1 MQQCLISLSK
11 EGEADLL
18 TPLVN
23 AIRREVSKPGIA
35 SSNAFVLLEWSSLLM
50 QNLAGT
56 PQWDKLGKDIL
67 GAAAEALD
75 KCCSPMAK
83 PGLAHSALVITRRGF
98 RKLVSIP
105 EARDKTITE
114 AVQLLSAKPAQPSPR
129 NAIML
134 GIIAGV
140 CARKPEAKPAL
151 EQQKSHYFTFYT
163 REIVGSKTPVP
174 AHLAGGLG
182 DFFAAFV
189 TPEEFEK
196 EVVAPLEKGLLRAP
210 EIVLNDLITP
220 LVGSLPKDWDLSKV
234 LQAQLLKRLLS
245 NITSSNAAIRSGAVR
260 AFRVLADRSHDMALM
275 EKVTDE
281 IVAPLK
287 GGKLASADH
296 RVLHCEMLLALP
308 NEGAI
313 AGKIAAG
320 LPVPI
325 GKEGNEAALT
335 AETTA
340 LSRSVQT
347 LLAQGT
353 EIPKAVTDAY
363 AKGLADKKL
372 PSRRI
377 WILNVGEI
385 LNAFQTE
392 AAQTPAAIKFAEAVL
407 PALFTTYNDVLSNP
421 LKASQDGTISAAYV
435 LCSVA
440 PPLLKVEGNQ
450 TLAALASKFSITKQ
464 CLELEPKPSFLLNPR
479 VYTKISSDE
488 DARWLSRAL
497 SVTAASLSDEP
508 SSRVGS
514 AWANAFLY
522 LICSLTSTP
531 KLRKESADAL
541 TRIYKTAPAKIG
553 KTVINGIWDWIH
565 AIETA
570 DKESAP
576 VLAKV
581 DNNNLLNAVRSI
593 CLAPDDGTEATSAE
607 LEAQLCAFLV
617 LARPQLVPRAAWI
630 DLCLRVG
637 LDPGELAK
645 KHEKELLDEV
655 VKRSEFSQ
663 PVSLLCYTHTLCWCA
678 NTLSVIGQGSCIRC
692 CS

>member
-1 MQQCLISLSK
+1 M
-11 EGEADLL
+11 L

-35 SSNAFVLLEWSSLLM
+35 SSNAFVLLEWSGLLM
-50 QNLAGT
+50 QHLGGT
-56 PQWDKLGKDIL
+56 HLWDKLGKDIL

-75 KCCSPMAK
+75 KCCSPAAK

-98 RKLVSIP
+98 RKLVSVS
-105 EARDKTITE
+105 EGREKTITE
-114 AVQLLSAKPAQPSPR
+114 AVQTLSAKPVQPSPR

-134 GIIAGV
+134 GVIAGV
-140 CARKPEAKPAL
+140 CARKAEAKPVL

-174 AHLAGGLG
+174 AHLAGGLD
-182 DFFAAFV
+182 DFFSAFV

-210 EIVLNDLITP
+210 EIALNDLVTP
-220 LVGSLPKDWDLSKV
+220 LIGSLPKDWDLSKV

-245 NITSSNAAIRSGAVR
+245 NITSSNVTIRSGAVR
-260 AFRVLADRSHDMALM
+260 AFRVIADRSHDMGLM
-275 EKVTDE
+275 EKVADE

-296 RVLHCEMLLALP
+296 RVLHCEMILALP
-308 NEGAI
+308 NAGVI
-313 AGKIAAG
+313 ASKITAG
-320 LPVPI
+320 LPTPI

-335 AETTA
+335 AETSA
-340 LSRSVQT
+340 LSRAVHT
-347 LLAQGT
+347 LLAEGA
-353 EIPKAVTDAY
+353 EIPKAVADAY
-363 AKGLADKKL
+363 AKGLGDKKL

-385 LNAFQTE
+385 LNAFRTE
-392 AAQTPAAIKFAEAVL
+392 AARTPAAIKFAEAVL
-407 PALFTTYNDVLSNP
+407 PVLFTTYNEVLSNP

-440 PPLLKVEGNQ
+440 PPLLKAEGNQ
-450 TLAALASKFSITKQ
+450 TLAPLAQKFSIPKQ

-497 SVTAASLSDEP
+497 SATAASLPDDTL
-508 SSRVGS
+508 SRVGS
-514 AWANAFLY
+514 AWTHAFLY
-522 LICSLTSTP
+522 LICSLAITP
-531 KLRKESADAL
+531 KVRKQSADAL
-541 TRIYKTAPAKIG
+541 TGVYLTAPAKIG
-553 KTVINGIWDWIH
+553 RTVINGIWDWIK

-576 VLAKV
+576 LLAKV
-581 DNNNLLNAVRSI
+581 DDNNLLNAVRSI
-593 CLAPDDGTEATSAE
+593 CLAPTVFKDAGTETDSAE
-607 LEAQLCAFLV
+607 LETQMCAFLV
-617 LARPQLVPRAAWI
+617 LARPQLIPRAAWI

-637 LDPGELAK
+637 LDPGALAK

-663 PVSLLCYTHTLCWCA
+663 PVSLF
-678 NTLSVIGQGSCIRC
+678 
-692 CS
+692 